1 MKSYSAESAAS
12 ASSQSPNEDAE
23 MRVSVKESSRT
34 YQRARASIDKANT
47 LEESKND
54 SHLNLL
60 REKNCK
66 PDRFIRDRALQEN

>member
-1 MKSYSAESAAS
+1 
-12 ASSQSPNEDAE
+12 